1 MSTSPARRQT
11 AVNDNPLGLDP
22 EQLVALLSKTHPT
35 LSPRRLAMTSQAL
48 SAAAYLTTKLTQAQ
62 QAALANDVVSQDRV
76 LKAMRAILAD
86 TSAKTAKAE
95 NPSAMRGEGLGEL
108 LSLEE
113 GQRRLSAYAKPIKL
127 EDWAGSAAGSTELQR
142 DYGIA
147 RSSLHAWQQQGAV
160 VGLLKGRR
168 AHVFPIAQFID
179 GRPVEGLAPVLTI
192 IREPRTAW
200 LWLIA
205 PHPELDE
212 RTPLEQLKAGKVHEI
227 ADLAARDY
235 GQP

>member
-1 MSTSPARRQT
+1 MSTSPARRRP
-11 AVNDNPLGLDP
+11 AASDNPLGLDP
-22 EQLVALLSKTHPT
+22 QQLVALLSKSHPR
-35 LSPRRLAMTSQAL
+35 LSPRRLAMTGQAL
-48 SAAAYLTTKLTQAQ
+48 SAAAYLTTKLTEAQ

-76 LKAMRAILAD
+76 LKAMREILAE
-86 TSAKTAKAE
+86 TSATTARPE
-95 NPSAMRGEGLGEL
+95 NPSAMRGEGLGAL

-113 GQRRLSAYAKPIKL
+113 GQRRLSAYAEPMKL
-127 EDWAGSAAGSTELQR
+127 EDWAGPVAGSTELRR

-179 GRPVEGLAPVLTI
+179 ARPVEGLTSVLTI

-200 LWLIA
+200 LWLIS

-212 RTPLEQLKAGKVHEI
+212 QTPLAQLKAGKVREI

>member
-1 MSTSPARRQT
+1 MPTSSARRRT
-11 AVNDNPLGLDP
+11 VSSDKRLGLDP
-22 EQLVALLSKTHPT
+22 QELVALLAKTHPR
-35 LSPRRLAMTSQAL
+35 LSTRRLEMTGQAL
-48 SAAAYLTTKLTQAQ
+48 CAAAYLTTKLTEAQ
-62 QAALANDVVSQDRV
+62 QSSLAHDAVSQDRV
-76 LKAMRAILAD
+76 LRAMRAILAD
-86 TSAKTAKAE
+86 APTKPVAPK

-113 GQRRLSAYAKPIKL
+113 GQRRLTAYAKPVTL
-127 EDWAGSAAGSTELQR
+127 EDWAGPVAGSTELQR

-168 AHVFPIAQFID
+168 AHVFPTAQFID
-179 GRPVEGLAPVLTI
+179 ARPVEGLASVLAV

-200 LWLIA
+200 LWLIT

-212 RTPLEQLKAGKVHEI
+212 QTPLEQLKAGQVREI